1 VRVDLTNPVPI
12 RSGRLRGRIRGI
24 ETIAPNFTLFSLLA
38 VVVLV
43 VVVVVVVVVAA
54 THKSNP
60 PPPSPPLP
68 PQRLTSSALSELDL
82 RYARG
87 EIERDDYLRRRSDI
101 LGQ

>member
-1 VRVDLTNPVPI
+1 MTV
-12 RSGRLRGRIRGI
+12 
-24 ETIAPNFTLFSLLA
+24 IAPNLILFVLVA
-38 VVVLV
+38 VV

-54 THKSNP
+54 THSSTP

-68 PQRLTSSALSELDL
+68 PQRLSSPALSELDL

-87 EIERDDYLRRRSDI
+87 EIERDEYLRRRSDI